1 MVASV
6 SKLDVE
12 VARAVGRRKDAN
24 RNGDDDD
31 DDDDD
36 SHAWDVAVKL
46 HALQR
51 RKAVVFMVNRRM
63 WKEDVQREPNELV
76 AYGGTSGSLT
86 IYL

>member
-24 RNGDDDD
+24 RNG
-31 DDDDD
+31 DDDD

>member
-1 MVASV
+1 VVASV

-12 VARAVGRRKDAN
+12 VARAVGRRRDAN
-24 RNGDDDD
+24 RNG
-31 DDDDD
+31 DDD

-51 RKAVVFMVNRRM
+51 RKAVVFMVNGRM